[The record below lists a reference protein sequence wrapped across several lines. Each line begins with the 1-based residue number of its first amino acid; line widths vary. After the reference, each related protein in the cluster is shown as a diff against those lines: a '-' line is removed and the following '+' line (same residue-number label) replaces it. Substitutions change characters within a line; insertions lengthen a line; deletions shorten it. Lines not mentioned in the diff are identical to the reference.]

1 MEALLY
7 GYATWTL
14 QSEDVDSFQTD
25 FHRLLLRVVGLRRK
39 DRNGHKTISYR
50 AVLEMT
56 NCERIETT
64 IHKRQLL
71 LAGALV
77 RQEETR
83 LPSVS

>member
-1 MEALLY
+1 MDVTSE
-7 GYATWTL
+7 GFNNL
-14 QSEDVDSFQTD
+14 QTA
-25 FHRLLLRVVGLRRK
+25 FHQLLLRVLGLRRK
-39 DRNGHKTISYR
+39 DRNGCKTLLYR

-64 IHKRQLL
+64 IRKRQLS